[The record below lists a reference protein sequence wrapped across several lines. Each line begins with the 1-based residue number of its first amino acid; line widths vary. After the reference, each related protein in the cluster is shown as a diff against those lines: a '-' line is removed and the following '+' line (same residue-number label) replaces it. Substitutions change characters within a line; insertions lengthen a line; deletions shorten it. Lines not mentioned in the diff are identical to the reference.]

1 VEIADCPS
9 LFWFQQWQDLE
20 INLLQQLAV
29 QLADWALAPLE
40 LTELYQQL
48 QVERQ
53 RRQEIEA
60 KLQANERFFRRFYDR
75 EENLIFL
82 VNVLPS
88 GKFRFVDFNS
98 AYERLTGL
106 RSEDAQNKS
115 PEQVFSPAVAAA
127 VSANYTRCLQLATTL
142 SYEECL
148 SFQGEESW
156 WLTTLTPL
164 QDEQLRVY
172 GLIGSS
178 INITRRKRTE
188 EKLRKQDE
196 FLRYIIDANPNLI
209 FVKNWEGKFTLV
221 NQALADL
228 YGTTVKDLIG
238 KTDAEFNPDS
248 AEVEQFLAADRKVMT
263 TLEEKIIPEESVTL
277 PTGGIRWFQTIKKPL
292 IAANG
297 QARQILGV
305 ATEITKR
312 KRAEQ
317 ERDRLFQQLEQ
328 QNQTLEAQV
337 QERMAQLRQEMQ
349 QRQRVEEINAL
360 LATAVEYAGDAI
372 ELTNSEFKIEYV
384 NPAFEEI
391 TGYTRAEV
399 LGKTPASLFHT
410 GHHSEAFYQAISDTL
425 AEGQV
430 WRGNLI
436 SKRQDGSLCD
446 QEVTISPVW
455 GSTGVITQYV
465 AVRRDVTE
473 RKRVE
478 EELRR
483 SEERWQLVIEG
494 NNQGIWD
501 LNLKTNKV
509 FRSARYKEMLGYAD
523 HELEDDNDDWSD
535 RIHPDD
541 FDRVMQAN
549 RDYLERKTP
558 GYAVEYRLRCKDGSY
573 KWVLGRAQAVWDEA
587 GSPVRMV
594 GSTTDISDAYRQAT
608 LRKQAE
614 EALRKSEQQFRQIF
628 QNAPIAISVA
638 DFQTHK
644 FIRVN
649 PAYTQLLGYTTSELT
664 ALTFDQIS
672 YPEDLQQDLEGMEQ
686 ITQGM
691 LDSYHLEKRFLKKNG
706 AIIWTN
712 MTVSVVPDQ
721 DGRPNFSI
729 AMIEDITERR
739 QLQVE
744 LLTSEERWRTSLEN
758 MLDCFGIYTSIRD
771 ESGKIVDFLIEYVN
785 RAVCDFN
792 GMTKEQ
798 QMGKRMC
805 ELVPNLRNTTRFEQ
819 YCQIVET
826 GQPLIQESLVYR
838 ETVNGK
844 PFGATLD
851 IRAVKLGDGF
861 ACAWRDVT
869 ERKQAED
876 KIKASLLEKET
887 LLKEIHHRVKNNL
900 QIISSLLR
908 LQSRQIRDRQA
919 LQLFT
924 ESQNRVQA
932 MALIHEK
939 LYRSSN
945 LAKIDFEEY
954 IKTLVEEL
962 FRGYDAR
969 KRSIT
974 FNANVDRVSL
984 AIALAIPC
992 GLIIN
997 ELVTNCLKY
1006 AFGEAVGGQISIS
1019 LQERVRDQFIL
1030 TISDNGVGLPED
1042 LNFRNTNSLG
1052 LQLVCRLTKQ
1062 LEGTIELDRS
1072 QGTKFKIV
1080 FATPSRDRE
1089 G

>member
-1 VEIADCPS
+1 MEIADCPS
-9 LFWFQQWQDLE
+9 LSWFQQWQDLE

-29 QLADWALAPLE
+29 QLAQCAIASLE
-40 LTELYQQL
+40 PTELYQQL

-53 RRQEIEA
+53 RRQQIEA
-60 KLQANERFFRRFYDR
+60 KLQASERFFRRFY
-75 EENLIFL
+75 
-82 VNVLPS
+82 
-88 GKFRFVDFNS
+88 
-98 AYERLTGL
+98 
-106 RSEDAQNKS
+106 
-115 PEQVFSPAVAAA
+115 
-127 VSANYTRCLQLATTL
+127 
-142 SYEECL
+142 
-148 SFQGEESW
+148 
-156 WLTTLTPL
+156 
-164 QDEQLRVY
+164 
-172 GLIGSS
+172 
-178 INITRRKRTE
+178 ITKRKRTK
-188 EKLRKQDE
+188 EKLREQEE
-196 FLRYIIDANPNLI
+196 FLRHVIDANPNLI
-209 FVKNWEGKFTLV
+209 FVKDWEGKFTLV

-228 YGTTVKDLIG
+228 YGTTVEDLIG
-238 KTDAEFNPDS
+238 KTDADFNPDS
-248 AEVEQFLAADRKVMT
+248 AEVEQFLAADRTVMT
-263 TLEEKIIPEESVTL
+263 TLEEKIIPEESVTS
-277 PTGGIRWFQTIKKPL
+277 PTGAIRWFQTIKKPL
-292 IAANG
+292 IAVDG

-337 QERMAQLRQEMQ
+337 QERTAELRLINEQLWQEIQ
-349 QRQRVEEINAL
+349 Q
-360 LATAVEYAGDAI
+360 
-372 ELTNSEFKIEYV
+372 
-384 NPAFEEI
+384 
-391 TGYTRAEV
+391 
-399 LGKTPASLFHT
+399 
-410 GHHSEAFYQAISDTL
+410 
-425 AEGQV
+425 
-430 WRGNLI
+430 
-436 SKRQDGSLCD
+436 
-446 QEVTISPVW
+446 
-455 GSTGVITQYV
+455 
-465 AVRRDVTE
+465 

-483 SEERWQLVIEG
+483 SEERWQLVIKG
-494 NNQGIWD
+494 NNEGIWD

-509 FRSARYKEMLGYAD
+509 FRSARYKEMLGYGD
-523 HELEDDNDDWSD
+523 HELEDDNDDWSA

-549 RDYLERKTP
+549 RDYLQRKTP
-558 GYAVEYRLRCKDGSY
+558 SYAVEYRLRCQDGSY
-573 KWVLGRAQAVWDEA
+573 KWVFSRAQAVWDEA

-638 DFQTHK
+638 DFQTHQ
-644 FIRVN
+644 FIQVN
-649 PAYTQLLGYTTSELT
+649 PAHTQLLGYTTSELT

-672 YPEDLQQDLEGMEQ
+672 YPDDLQHDVEGMVQ
-686 ITQGM
+686 INQGK

-721 DGRPNFSI
+721 DGRPKFSL

-739 QLQVE
+739 QLQIE
-744 LLTSEERWRTSLEN
+744 LFTSEERFRTSLEN

-771 ESGKIVDFLIEYVN
+771 QSGKIVDFLIEYVN

-792 GMTKEQ
+792 GMTKQE

-838 ETVNGK
+838 ETVNGQ
-844 PFGATLD
+844 PLSATLD

-869 ERKQAED
+869 ERTQAED
-876 KIKASLLEKET
+876 RIKASLLEKET

-908 LQSRQIRDRQA
+908 LQSRQIRDRQV

-962 FRGYDAR
+962 FRGYEAR

-974 FNANVDRVSL
+974 FKTNVEQVSL

-997 ELVTNCLKY
+997 ELVTNSLKY
-1006 AFGEAVGGQISIS
+1006 AFPETVGSQISIS

-1042 LNFRNTNSLG
+1042 LDFRNTNSLG

-1062 LEGTIELDRS
+1062 LEGTIELERS

>member
-9 LFWFQQWQDLE
+9 LSWFQQWQDLE

-29 QLADWALAPLE
+29 QLAQRAIASLE
-40 LTELYQQL
+40 PIELYQQL

-60 KLQANERFFRRFYDR
+60 KLQASERFFHRFY
-75 EENLIFL
+75 
-82 VNVLPS
+82 
-88 GKFRFVDFNS
+88 
-98 AYERLTGL
+98 
-106 RSEDAQNKS
+106 
-115 PEQVFSPAVAAA
+115 
-127 VSANYTRCLQLATTL
+127 
-142 SYEECL
+142 
-148 SFQGEESW
+148 
-156 WLTTLTPL
+156 
-164 QDEQLRVY
+164 
-172 GLIGSS
+172 
-178 INITRRKRTE
+178 ITKRKRTQ
-188 EKLRKQDE
+188 EKLREQEE
-196 FLRYIIDANPNLI
+196 FLRHVIDTNPNLI
-209 FVKNWEGKFTLV
+209 FVKDWEGKFTLV

-228 YGTTVKDLIG
+228 YGTTVEDLIG
-238 KTDAEFNPDS
+238 KTDADFNPDS
-248 AEVEQFLAADRKVMT
+248 VEVEQFLAADRTVMT
-263 TLEEKIIPEESVTL
+263 TLEEKIIPEESVTS
-277 PTGGIRWFQTIKKPL
+277 PTGAIRWFQTIKKPL
-292 IAANG
+292 IAADG

-337 QERMAQLRQEMQ
+337 QERTAELRLINEQLWQEIQ
-349 QRQRVEEINAL
+349 Q
-360 LATAVEYAGDAI
+360 
-372 ELTNSEFKIEYV
+372 
-384 NPAFEEI
+384 
-391 TGYTRAEV
+391 
-399 LGKTPASLFHT
+399 
-410 GHHSEAFYQAISDTL
+410 
-425 AEGQV
+425 
-430 WRGNLI
+430 
-436 SKRQDGSLCD
+436 
-446 QEVTISPVW
+446 
-455 GSTGVITQYV
+455 
-465 AVRRDVTE
+465 

-483 SEERWQLVIEG
+483 SEERWQLVIKS
-494 NNQGIWD
+494 NNEGIWD

-509 FRSARYKEMLGYAD
+509 FRSARYKEMLGYRD

-549 RDYLERKTP
+549 RDYLHRKTP
-558 GYAVEYRLRCKDGSY
+558 SYAVEYRLRCQDGSY
-573 KWVLGRAQAVWDEA
+573 KWVFSRAQAVWDEA

-638 DFQTHK
+638 DFQTHQ
-644 FIRVN
+644 FIQVN
-649 PAYTQLLGYTTSELT
+649 PAHTQLLGYTTSELT

-672 YPEDLQQDLEGMEQ
+672 YPDDLPQDVEGMVQ
-686 ITQGM
+686 INQGK

-721 DGRPNFSI
+721 DGRPKFSL

-739 QLQVE
+739 QLQIE
-744 LLTSEERWRTSLEN
+744 LFTSEEQFRTSLEN

-771 ESGKIVDFLIEYVN
+771 QSGKIVDFLIEYVN

-792 GMTKEQ
+792 GMTKQE

-838 ETVNGK
+838 ETVNGQ
-844 PFGATLD
+844 PLSATLD

-869 ERKQAED
+869 ERTQAED
-876 KIKASLLEKET
+876 RIKASLLEKET

-908 LQSRQIRDRQA
+908 LQSRQIRDRQV

-962 FRGYDAR
+962 FRGYEAR

-974 FNANVDRVSL
+974 FKTNVEQVSL

-997 ELVTNCLKY
+997 ELVTNSLKY
-1006 AFGEAVGGQISIS
+1006 AFPETVGSQIYIS

-1042 LNFRNTNSLG
+1042 LDFRNTNSLG

-1062 LEGTIELDRS
+1062 LEGTIELERS
-1072 QGTKFKIV
+1072 QGTTFKIV

>member
-1 VEIADCPS
+1 MRDFSAAFTS
-9 LFWFQQWQDLE
+9 LS
-20 INLLQQLAV
+20 
-29 QLADWALAPLE
+29 
-40 LTELYQQL
+40 
-48 QVERQ
+48 
-53 RRQEIEA
+53 
-60 KLQANERFFRRFYDR
+60 ANEPKKNVR
-75 EENLIFL
+75 EQE
-82 VNVLPS
+82 
-88 GKFRFVDFNS
+88 
-98 AYERLTGL
+98 
-106 RSEDAQNKS
+106 
-115 PEQVFSPAVAAA
+115 
-127 VSANYTRCLQLATTL
+127 
-142 SYEECL
+142 
-148 SFQGEESW
+148 
-156 WLTTLTPL
+156 
-164 QDEQLRVY
+164 
-172 GLIGSS
+172 
-178 INITRRKRTE
+178 
-188 EKLRKQDE
+188 E
-196 FLRYIIDANPNLI
+196 FLRHVIDTNPNLI
-209 FVKNWEGKFTLV
+209 FVKDWEGKFTLV

-228 YGTTVKDLIG
+228 YGTTVENLIG
-238 KTDAEFNPDS
+238 KTDADFNPDS
-248 AEVEQFLAADRKVMT
+248 AEVEQFLAADRTVMT
-263 TLEEKIIPEESVTL
+263 TLEEKIIPEESVTS
-277 PTGGIRWFQTIKKPL
+277 PTGAIRWFQTIKKPL
-292 IAANG
+292 IAADG

-337 QERMAQLRQEMQ
+337 QERTAELRLINEQLWQEIQ
-349 QRQRVEEINAL
+349 Q
-360 LATAVEYAGDAI
+360 
-372 ELTNSEFKIEYV
+372 
-384 NPAFEEI
+384 
-391 TGYTRAEV
+391 
-399 LGKTPASLFHT
+399 
-410 GHHSEAFYQAISDTL
+410 
-425 AEGQV
+425 
-430 WRGNLI
+430 
-436 SKRQDGSLCD
+436 
-446 QEVTISPVW
+446 
-455 GSTGVITQYV
+455 
-465 AVRRDVTE
+465 

-483 SEERWQLVIEG
+483 SEERWQLVIKG
-494 NNQGIWD
+494 NNEGIWD

-509 FRSARYKEMLGYAD
+509 FRSARYKEMLGYGD

-549 RDYLERKTP
+549 RDYLQRKTP
-558 GYAVEYRLRCKDGSY
+558 SYAVEYRLRCQDGSY
-573 KWVLGRAQAVWDEA
+573 KWVFSRAQAVWDEA

-638 DFQTHK
+638 DFQTHQ
-644 FIRVN
+644 FIQVN
-649 PAYTQLLGYTTSELT
+649 PAHTQLLGYTTSELT

-672 YPEDLQQDLEGMEQ
+672 YPDDLQHDVEGMVQ
-686 ITQGM
+686 INQGK

-721 DGRPNFSI
+721 DGRPKFSL

-739 QLQVE
+739 QLQIE
-744 LLTSEERWRTSLEN
+744 LFTSEERFRTSLEN

-771 ESGKIVDFLIEYVN
+771 QSGKIVDFLIEYVN

-792 GMTKEQ
+792 GMTKQE

-838 ETVNGK
+838 ETVNGQ
-844 PFGATLD
+844 PLSATLD

-869 ERKQAED
+869 ERTQAED
-876 KIKASLLEKET
+876 RIKASLLEKET

-908 LQSRQIRDRQA
+908 LQSRQIRDHQV

-962 FRGYDAR
+962 FRGYEAR

-974 FNANVDRVSL
+974 FKTNVEQVSL

-997 ELVTNCLKY
+997 ELVTNSLKY
-1006 AFGEAVGGQISIS
+1006 AFPETVGSQISIS

-1042 LNFRNTNSLG
+1042 LDFRNTNSLG

-1062 LEGTIELDRS
+1062 LEGTIELERS